1 MECIQT
7 YITSWLTLNKK
18 KVNKADYQLKTLDLQ
33 LFNGEKTEDPTAK
46 RQSEAREK
54 GQVAKSMELSS
65 VFIVLAAFQ
74 TLKISG
80 IYMYDELYRYMQY
93 MFTHL
98 TTSDFT
104 IEFLQELCAD
114 FTIVFLKVC
123 LPVLLVILVVSVII
137 NYLQVGF
144 LFNMDAILPSFD
156 KINLN
161 PAGMFQKMFSKR
173 TLVDLL
179 KSIFKATIF
188 GYLLYHFI
196 LQEIDDISK
205 LVGVELIDSLR
216 YSASL
221 MIDLIYK
228 IVAVMLVLGV
238 LDYVFQAWDHKESLK
253 MSKQEVKEEN
263 KQVEG
268 NPEIKGKIKE
278 RQRALAMRRMMQEVP
293 KASVVVT
300 NPTHFAVALRYEKNM
315 SAPVVVAKGQDL
327 IAQRIKEIAAEYKVV
342 VVENRPVARALYS
355 SVDIGQVVPPDLYQ
369 AVAEILAY
377 VYKLKKRSS

>member
-1 MECIQT
+1 MACIQT
-7 YITSWLTLNKK
+7 FITSWRTSNKNSGGK
-18 KVNKADYQLKTLDLQ
+18 PNYKLKALDLQ
-33 LFNGEKTEDPTAK
+33 LFNGEKTEEPTGK
-46 RQSEAREK
+46 RLQEARDK
-54 GQVAKSMELSS
+54 GQVARSMELNS

-74 TLKISG
+74 TLKIAG
-80 IYMYDELYRYMQY
+80 IYMYDELFRYMQY
-93 MFTHL
+93 IFSHL
-98 TTSDFT
+98 NTNDFT
-104 IEFLQELCAD
+104 IELLQELCAD
-114 FTIVFLKVC
+114 FMIVFLKVS
-123 LPVLLVILVVSVII
+123 LPVLLVVLLVSLLI
-137 NYLQVGF
+137 NYMQVGF
-144 LFNMDAILPSFD
+144 LFNMEAILPSFD

-161 PAGMFQKMFSKR
+161 PTSMFQKMFSKR
-173 TLVDLL
+173 TLVDLF

-216 YSASL
+216 FTANL
-221 MIDLIYK
+221 IIDLIYK

-238 LDYVFQAWDHKESLK
+238 LDYAYQWWDTKESLK
-253 MSKQEVKEEN
+253 MSKEEVKEEN
-263 KQVEG
+263 KQTEG
-268 NPEIKGKIKE
+268 NPEIKSKIKE

-300 NPTHFAVALRYEKNM
+300 NPTHYAVALRYEKNL

-327 IAQRIKEIAAEYKVV
+327 IAQRIKEIAAEHKVII
-342 VVENRPVARALYS
+342 VENKPVARALYS
-355 SVDIGQVVPPDLYQ
+355 SVEIGGLVPPELYQ